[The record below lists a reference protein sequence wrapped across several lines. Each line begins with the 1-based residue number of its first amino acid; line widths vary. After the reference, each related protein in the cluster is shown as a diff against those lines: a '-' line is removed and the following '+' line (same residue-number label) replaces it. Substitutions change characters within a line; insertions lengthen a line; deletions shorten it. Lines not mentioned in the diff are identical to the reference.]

1 LVRPTNSLG
10 AANISYYFRRVF
22 NVPTAST
29 YTNLLIRLH
38 RDDGAVVYL
47 NDVEVFR
54 SNMRLGAVDST
65 TLAPVAAP
73 DDGNEVFDI
82 AISPAL
88 LANGDNIV
96 AVEVHQSAITSS
108 DLSFDLELLGN
119 VPLSFIPFGPRGA
132 PWKYLDDGSDQGSAW
147 TARVFDDSGWSNG
160 LAQLGFGDG
169 DETTPIRRYSELAG
183 TNAVTYYFRHAF
195 NVANP
200 AAVTSL
206 VARVVRDDGA
216 IVYLNGTEV
225 YRINMP
231 AGAVNYTNFTPLVI
245 GTDDSYHAAH
255 VNPAL
260 LVSGQNIVAVE
271 VHQFNLTSSDI
282 SFNFELRPNQPFT
295 PPTVAIVAPT
305 NTALLFGMTELPVTI
320 LSRDLDNP
328 IASVALYVDAILNGT
343 DTTDAYDVNGYNFS
357 IVASN
362 LSAGTYVL
370 KAVATDATGLLST
383 SAPVNITIVAAPSLT
398 LLIPTNAVW
407 KYLDTGVDQNVAWR
421 ASTFDDQSW
430 PSGPGKLGTNELGT
444 NTIIRIRNGAGLQI
458 NTCYFRHSFAAS
470 ATSALTNLAFRVL
483 RDDGCIA
490 YLNGTEIF
498 RMNMPTGAVTF
509 NTLAPQAV
517 GGTDEFRYYPTNIS
531 PGLLINGV
539 NVLAVELHQASATG
553 DAGFD
558 LELIGVAPPP
568 SGVPPLTIRFNG
580 TTATITW
587 TGSGFI
593 LQEAGSTAGP
603 YNNLP
608 AATSPYV
615 ISPPTGN
622 RFYRLSK
629 P

>member
-1 LVRPTNSLG
+1 L
-10 AANISYYFRRVF
+10 F
-22 NVPTAST
+22 NVPTASA
-29 YTNLLIRLH
+29 YTNLLVRLH

-65 TLAPVAAP
+65 TLAPIAAP
-73 DDGNEVFDI
+73 DDGNEGFDI

-88 LANGDNIV
+88 LANGNNIV
-96 AVEVHQSAITSS
+96 AVEMHQSAITSS

-119 VPLSFIPFGPRGA
+119 VPLSLIPFVHRGA
-132 PWKYLDDGSDQGSAW
+132 SWKYLDDGSDQGSAW
-147 TARVFDDSGWSNG
+147 TAPIFNDTGWSNG

-183 TNAVTYYFRHAF
+183 TNAITYYFRHAF

-206 VARVVRDDGA
+206 VARIVRDDGA

-231 AGAVNYTNFTPLVI
+231 PGAANYTNLTPLVI
-245 GTDDSYHAAH
+245 GTDDSYHATH

-260 LVSGQNIVAVE
+260 LVSGQNVVAVE

-295 PPTVAIVAPT
+295 PPFVAIVAPT
-305 NTALLFGMTELPVTI
+305 NTAVLFGMTSLPVTI
-320 LSRDLDNP
+320 LSRDFDNP
-328 IASVALYVDAILNGT
+328 VSSVALYVDNVLNGT
-343 DTTDAYDVNGYNFS
+343 DTTDAYDVNGYNYS
-357 IVASN
+357 IVVSN

-370 KAVATDATGLLST
+370 KAVATDASGLLST

-421 ASTFDDQSW
+421 ASAFDDQSW

-458 NTCYFRHSFAAS
+458 NTCYLRHSFIAS
-470 ATSALTNLAFRVL
+470 DTSTLTNLAFRVL

-509 NTLAPQAV
+509 NTLAPQAI
-517 GGTDEFRYYPTNIS
+517 GGTDEFRYFPTNIS
-531 PGLLINGV
+531 PSLLISGL
-539 NVLAVELHQASATG
+539 NVLAVELHQASGTG

-558 LELIGVAPPP
+558 LELAGVAPPP
-568 SGVPPLTIRFNG
+568 SSVPPLTIQFNG
-580 TTATITW
+580 TTATISW

-593 LQEAGSTAGP
+593 LQEASSVAGL